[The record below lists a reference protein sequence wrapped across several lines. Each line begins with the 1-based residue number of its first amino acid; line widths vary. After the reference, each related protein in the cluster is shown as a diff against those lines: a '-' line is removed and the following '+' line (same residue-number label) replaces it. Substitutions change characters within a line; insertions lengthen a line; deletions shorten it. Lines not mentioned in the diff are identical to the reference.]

1 MALTTLTLV
10 FAALCLSQSM
20 ADEIKSLKEEI
31 AVIKHLLK
39 DQNERM
45 TKLEMENNNL
55 KTALSQVENDS
66 LLLKERLVDISN
78 ENRVLKHEV
87 TDIRK
92 QMTTILKD
100 LNLAT
105 LDKQEEIGDAFR
117 ETAVHRRLLL
127 PDAGSPSTTP
137 LPVEPVAFYAYM
149 SKSEPTPSNHHSLIF
164 DVLKTNLGNG
174 YNKFSGTFVAPFAG
188 AYVFTWT
195 INTNPHGAHFI
206 NLMVNNAIVGGTLTD
221 TQEANDYDSDSNT
234 AVVVL
239 SQGDSVSLR
248 TTSAS
253 DRAQI
258 YADVH
263 AFTSFSGWRL

>member
-1 MALTTLTLV
+1 
-10 FAALCLSQSM
+10 M
-20 ADEIKSLKEEI
+20 ADEMKSMKEEI

-39 DQNERM
+39 VQNERM
-45 TKLEMENNNL
+45 TKLEMENNIL
-55 KTALSQVENDS
+55 KTALSKMENDS
-66 LLLKERLVDISN
+66 LLLKDRLRDISN
-78 ENRVLKHEV
+78 ENKVLQQEV
-87 TDIRK
+87 SDLRR
-92 QMTTILKD
+92 QGTTIKED
-100 LNLAT
+100 SNFAN
-105 LDKQEEIGDAFR
+105 LDKQKEPSSAF
-117 ETAVHRRLLL
+117 TDIAVHRRLLL

-174 YNKFSGTFVAPFAG
+174 YNKFSGTFVAPYAG

-221 TQEANDYDSDSNT
+221 TQDANDYDSDSNT

-248 TTSAS
+248 TTGAS
-253 DRAQI
+253 DRAEI
-258 YADVH
+258 YADMH
-263 AFTSFSGWRL
+263 AVTSFAGWRL

>member
-117 ETAVHRRLLL
+117 ETAVHRKRIYE
-127 PDAGSPSTTP
+127 TT
-137 LPVEPVAFYAYM
+137 Y
-149 SKSEPTPSNHHSLIF
+149 T
-164 DVLKTNLGNG
+164 
-174 YNKFSGTFVAPFAG
+174 
-188 AYVFTWT
+188 
-195 INTNPHGAHFI
+195 
-206 NLMVNNAIVGGTLTD
+206 
-221 TQEANDYDSDSNT
+221 
-234 AVVVL
+234 
-239 SQGDSVSLR
+239 
-248 TTSAS
+248 
-253 DRAQI
+253 
-258 YADVH
+258 
-263 AFTSFSGWRL
+263 